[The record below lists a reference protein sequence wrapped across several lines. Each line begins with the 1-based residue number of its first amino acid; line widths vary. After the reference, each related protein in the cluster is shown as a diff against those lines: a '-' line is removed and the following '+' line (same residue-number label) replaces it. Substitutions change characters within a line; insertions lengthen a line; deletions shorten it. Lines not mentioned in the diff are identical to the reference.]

1 MTISPR
7 SFFSHSSNYH
17 RSLFFQTPPPSFL
30 KETAHATIIA
40 SLISYVFTRRDRG
53 QLILSLNFVTDIS
66 TALVLMC
73 PLRPG
78 PFFRKINWQSSK
90 IYQHI
95 TRLGDKLMQWGNQ
108 LCFCHWGA
116 TAQPRTEPDKLDH
129 CESDFCGRCGDLC
142 FYLDRGHKSEWV
154 TSAVLPP
161 LESHTTACIKHIQH
175 THKVHIQTQK
185 REQIYNHRH
194 LQKRIRQRIL
204 TRPTEAI
211 TSSTEEW
218 KMHIRYCVEEKK
230 KNDSTILWGKKR
242 CTADLCFS

>member
-1 MTISPR
+1 MLVTERWNKHPSTVLYLSHPVFQMTIFPR
-7 SFFSHSSNYH
+7 SFFSYLSNYH
-17 RSLFFQTPPPSFL
+17 RSLFFKHPLHLSRRRP
-30 KETAHATIIA
+30 HATIIA

-73 PLRPG
+73 PPQPG

-116 TAQPRTEPDKLDH
+116 TAQPRTEPDELDH
-129 CESDFCGRCGDLC
+129 CESDFCGRCCDLC

-161 LESHTTACIKHIQH
+161 LESHTNACTCNTHTEFPQRQVHACAHKSKNKDIIK
-175 THKVHIQTQK
+175 
-185 REQIYNHRH
+185 R
-194 LQKRIRQRIL
+194 
-204 TRPTEAI
+204 
-211 TSSTEEW
+211 W
-218 KMHIRYCVEEKK
+218 K
-230 KNDSTILWGKKR
+230 NQ
-242 CTADLCFS
+242 